1 MSLPTVNPSS
11 GKALAPTGSVTTLT
25 EEKLPFLL
33 SASEAVSKFR
43 SDADYGL
50 KNEVVTERQ
59 RAHGPNALSGGGGVS
74 VWSILAAQVFNA
86 MMLVLDPRVL
96 EGLAPLVRGGVT
108 LASHAVSELTS
119 DNTVGASLII
129 CFAVS
134 LGIQSW
140 IEAGVMAAV
149 VAINVA
155 VGFVQEYKSAKT
167 MDSLR
172 SLASPTAQVIRNGKS
187 IGIPAPEVVVG
198 DIVEVKTG
206 DTIPAD
212 LRIIEA
218 ANFETDESLLT
229 GESLP
234 VAKDPSASFGKKD
247 GTPVDPRDVGVGGSS
262 TDSSGALELG
272 RAWTLISSLT
282 SSDRINMAYTSSTVT
297 KGRAKGVVTAIGM
310 RTEIGAIAE
319 SLRGGDTRVRK
330 VRKNED
336 GYAPWHRYVSA
347 YALTTWDVIGQFL
360 GTNVGTPLQRTLSWL
375 AIGMLLSRQ
384 VELAL
389 SSRALTMHSLLA
401 GLFGIACIF
410 ALVAFAVN
418 NFTSNKEIILY
429 AIATGLSMIPASLVV
444 VLTITL
450 AGGTRAMVKRN
461 VIVRKL
467 DSLEALGAV
476 LIEGFGRY
484 FSSTDICSDKTG
496 TLTQGKMVCKA
507 AWVPSRGTIL
517 IGDSNE
523 AFNPTLSDL
532 SFTSDSPTESAK
544 KENARGNDASPPKQP
559 EKDFAKDLLSTHG
572 APLETLLNVASMCNV
587 AKVFQ
592 DEEGWAARG
601 DPTECAIQV
610 LAHRFEWGRER
621 WTTGDD
627 AEWSKSAQ
635 IQEFP
640 FDSDLKRMSVIYAR
654 NSDEKRFVFMKGAV
668 ERIFDACKTIE
679 LEDGPVTL
687 DETMKEIVL
696 ANVEALAE
704 QGLRVL
710 ALAQK
715 PWAYTGAEEPTREDV
730 EVDMT
735 LQGLVGLYDPPRN
748 ETQGAVRSCHH
759 AGIQV
764 HMLTGDHTS
773 TARAIALQVGIL
785 PRNINA
791 LSKGSADAMVLT
803 AAQFDRLS
811 DDEIDALPLLPLVIA
826 RCAPHTKTRMVDALH
841 RRKAFCAM
849 TGDGVNDSP
858 SLKRADVGIGM
869 GTGSDVAKDASDLVL
884 ADDNFAS
891 ILNAIEEGRRMSDNI
906 QKFVLHLLAGNV
918 MQAIVLL
925 VGLAFKDG
933 QNLSVFPL
941 TPIEILYVIC
951 ATASFPAMGLG
962 AEKASPDIM
971 RRKPHSLK
979 TGIFTPEVLIDMVVY
994 GIFGGATCL
1003 GAFIVIVWGFGDG
1016 NLGIDSN
1023 NSIGDGSELVFK
1035 ARSATFATMTWN
1047 CLFLAWF
1054 VKDLRRSLFK
1064 LRDNS
1069 ERPYTQWMHDILE
1082 NQFLF
1087 WSVALGFLT
1096 VFPIIYIP
1104 GLNRVVFGHTN
1115 ISWEISVSFIALLAF
1130 IILVELYKYGKRVY
1144 FRIRAARHPEEN
1156 EEMPG
1161 VFAAW
1166 KTIQPDQEV

>member
-1 MSLPTVNPSS
+1 MSLPTVNPNSEK
-11 GKALAPTGSVTTLT
+11 GLAPSGSASATTLT
-25 EEKLPFLL
+25 EEKPPFLI
-33 SASEAVSKFR
+33 SASEAVFQFE
-43 SDADYGL
+43 SDADHGL
-50 KNEVVTERQ
+50 KNEVVSERQ
-59 RAHGPNALSGGGGVS
+59 RLDGPNALSGGGGVS
-74 VWSILAAQVFNA
+74 VWSILATQIFNA
-86 MMLVLDPRVL
+86 MMLV
-96 EGLAPLVRGGVT
+96 
-108 LASHAVSELTS
+108 
-119 DNTVGASLII
+119 LII

-140 IEAGVMAAV
+140 IEAGVIAAV
-149 VAINVA
+149 VAINVT

-218 ANFETDESLLT
+218 ANFETDEALLT

-234 VAKDPSASFGKKD
+234 VAKDPNALFGKKD
-247 GTPVDPRDVGVGGSS
+247 GTPIDPRDIGVG
-262 TDSSGALELG
+262 
-272 RAWTLISSLT
+272 
-282 SSDRINMAYTSSTVT
+282 DRINMAYTSSTVT

-336 GYAPWHRYVSA
+336 GHAPWHRYVSA

-375 AIGMLLSRQ
+375 AIG
-384 VELAL
+384 
-389 SSRALTMHSLLA
+389 
-401 GLFGIACIF
+401 LFGIACVF
-410 ALVAFAVN
+410 ALIAFAAN

-476 LIEGFGRY
+476 
-484 FSSTDICSDKTG
+484 TDICSDKTG

-507 AWVPSRGTIL
+507 AWVPSRGTFL

-523 AFNPTLSDL
+523 AFNPTLGDL
-532 SFTSDSPTESAK
+532 SFTSESPVESAK
-544 KENARGNDASPPKQP
+544 RENTRGNDSSPSKQP
-559 EKDFAKDLLSTHG
+559 GKASAKELISTHG
-572 APLETLLNVASMCNV
+572 TPLETLLNVASMCNA

-610 LAHRFEWGRER
+610 FAHRFEWGRER
-621 WTTGDD
+621 WTVGDG
-627 AEWSKSAQ
+627 AVWTQ

-654 NSDEKRFVFMKGAV
+654 NSDEKRSVFMKGAV

-679 LEDGPVTL
+679 LEYGPVPL
-687 DETMKEIVL
+687 DEAIKENVL
-696 ANVEALAE
+696 ANVDALAE

-710 ALAQK
+710 AVAQK
-715 PWAYTGAEEPTREDV
+715 PWLYTGADNPSREEV
-730 EVDMT
+730 EADMT

-764 HMLTGDHTS
+764 HMLTGDHPS

-791 LSKGSADAMVLT
+791 LSKGSADAMVMT
-803 AAQFDRLS
+803 AAEFDRLS
-811 DDEIDALPLLPLVIA
+811 DDEVDALPLLPLVIA

-891 ILNAIEEGRRMSDNI
+891 ILNAIEEGRRMFDNI

-925 VGLAFKDG
+925 VGLAFKDAM
-933 QNLSVFPL
+933 NLSVFPL

-971 RRKPHSLK
+971 KRKPHSLK
-979 TGIFTPEVLIDMVVY
+979 TGIFTPEILIDMVVY
-994 GIFGGATCL
+994 GILGGATCL
-1003 GAFIVIVWGFGDG
+1003 CVFVTIVWGFGDG

-1064 LRDNS
+1064 LRDDS
-1069 ERPYTQWMHDILE
+1069 ERPLTQWTRDLWA
-1082 NQFLF
+1082 NRFLF

-1104 GLNRVVFGHTN
+1104 GLNRVVFGHTE
-1115 ISWEISVSFIALLAF
+1115 ISWEIGASFIALLAF
-1130 IILVELYKYGKRVY
+1130 IVLVELYKYGKRVY
-1144 FRIRAARHPEEN
+1144 FRLRAARHPEEI